1 MWFRNLQLYRL
12 VDASSPDP
20 DAFEQQLGE
29 QAFTPCSGLDTHRI
43 GWDRPLG
50 KQGEQLLHITNGRL
64 MLCMRRED
72 RILPPSVVREAVDE
86 KVDQIESAEGRPV
99 GRKEKSRLKDE
110 IIVDLLPRAFTRSQ
124 RLFAYI
130 DPRAGLIVVDTAS
143 SKKAEELLSLLRE
156 SLGSLKVR
164 PLQVSTSPSLL
175 MTHWIEG
182 ELPADFVL
190 EDECEL
196 KEPVENGAVIR
207 ARKLDLGGDEVR
219 QHIEAG
225 MQVTRLAVEWNER
238 LRCVLGDDLGIRR
251 LRFTDIVMEEA
262 ADVQA
267 DDAAARFDADFALM
281 SAELSH
287 FIPRL
292 IEVFGGL
299 DGE

>member
-12 VDASSPDP
+12 VDPVSADP
-20 DAFEQQLGE
+20 EALKQQLAE
-29 QAFTPCSGLDTHRI
+29 HDFTPCSGLDTHRI

-50 KQGEQLLHITNGRL
+50 KQGQQLVHLTNGRV
-64 MLCMRRED
+64 MLCMRREE
-72 RILPPSVVREAVDE
+72 RILPPAVVREAVEE
-86 KVDQIESAEGRPV
+86 KVEQIESSEARPV

-130 DPRAGLIVVDTAS
+130 DPRVGLIVVDSAA
-143 SKKAEELLSLLRE
+143 SKKAEELLNLLRE

-164 PLQVSTSPSLL
+164 PLAVSHSPSLL
-175 MTHWIEG
+175 MTRWLEG
-182 ELPADFVL
+182 ELPADFSL

-196 KEPVENGAVIR
+196 KEPVDNGAVIR
-207 ARKLDLGGDEVR
+207 VRRADLGSDDIR
-219 QHIEAG
+219 QHIEGG
-225 MQVTRLAVEWNER
+225 MQVTRLAVEWNDR
-238 LRCVLGDDLGIRR
+238 LRCVLGDDLCVRR
-251 LRFTDIVMEEA
+251 LRFTDVVMEEA
-262 ADVQA
+262 ADVAA

-281 SAELSH
+281 SAELAA

-299 DGE
+299 DEE